1 VAQKPCVNIND
12 DMTWDPVLQ
21 RVYVSGTQDLSIF
34 HQDSPDSYT
43 EIANLPTNGGKTS
56 YYVPQVNQFFVV
68 HPKTDVDIA
77 GLLVYRVNTQE
88 EWGQKK

>member
-21 RVYVSGTQDLSIF
+21 RVYVSGTQGLSIF